1 MNADRERALLARA
14 HALADVED
22 LAEELTSILGGGR
35 AARLDPDAL
44 TSLTAAAL
52 AAGAGSVAVYRA
64 KGERF
69 ADDRELLDATGEAEA
84 ELTGRAAAERQLRA
98 DAEEALTGARG
109 ELAEGHDDLDAARA
123 MPVSKP
129 CDGCHAERA
138 AAIDDAQAR
147 IREAQERIGYSEAA
161 LDVVYRLA
169 RRLAAALAAVRRV
182 PDDLSG
188 TYEPVYEHLHARRVM
203 PRDGDWLTGE
213 DTRAS

>member
-1 MNADRERALLARA
+1 M
-14 HALADVED
+14 
-22 LAEELTSILGGGR
+22 
-35 AARLDPDAL
+35 
-44 TSLTAAAL
+44 
-52 AAGAGSVAVYRA
+52 YRA

-109 ELAEGHDDLDAARA
+109 ELAGHDDLDAARA
-123 MPVSKP
+123 MPVSRP